1 MAKISTLSDK
11 LFIAPVVWW
20 KSLMSCNIFATCVV
34 YVKASEASA
43 DMVPIPAVNSRTF
56 LDVYNCSSRALV
68 TFSEV

>member
-1 MAKISTLSDK
+1 
-11 LFIAPVVWW
+11 
-20 KSLMSCNIFATCVV
+20 MSCNIFATCVV